1 VKILGRFIKP
11 TLQSVRDKKNASID
25 QARATSQK
33 IDTIESEI
41 TAEFG
46 NVTLLQSHSENK
58 IDSIST
64 LTHAIDEAAL
74 LFANGQSHD
83 AKDLLLLATQSNG
96 TKLNGTKQD
105 QELAWWML
113 FDLALAENQP
123 EFFDHLALTYAKQ
136 FETSPPQWQ
145 PLVHDDQL
153 TLALPE
159 LPLLNFRGKFSQAS
173 LPALQQ
179 LQQLG
184 LRHHDFQIEFS
195 AITDVDIPGC
205 AAVLGVLEVW
215 QKASCGI
222 SIRDGEA
229 VVNRVR
235 QLLLPGRRDDD
246 DSAWR
251 LVIELLRLMHAHE
264 AYENACV
271 EYCMTYEV
279 SPPVSPQPLTKTS
292 TQTPVFTM
300 PKVVSLP
307 IDKLLLRTTAYAHQA
322 AVLILD
328 CRDLQK
334 IEFSAVTPW
343 LTGLKQLA
351 QGKAVEC
358 RHTSFLV
365 GRLMQLMGGTSWL
378 NITHRKL

>member
-1 VKILGRFIKP
+1 MKILGRFIKP
-11 TLQSVRDKKNASID
+11 TLQSVREKKNASTD
-25 QARATSQK
+25 QARVTSQK

-46 NVTLLQSHSENK
+46 TVTILQNHSENK

-64 LTHAIDEAAL
+64 LNHAIDEAAL
-74 LFANGQSHD
+74 LFANGQSHN
-83 AKDLLLLATQSNG
+83 AQEILLLATQANS

-105 QELAWWML
+105 QQLAWWML

-123 EFFDHLALTYAKQ
+123 EFFDHLALNYAKQ

-145 PLVHDDQL
+145 PLVHDDEL
-153 TLALPE
+153 TLAQPE

-195 AITDVDIPGC
+195 AITDADVPGC

-229 VVNRVR
+229 VVNQIR
-235 QLLLPGRRDDD
+235 QLLQPGRRDDD

-251 LVIELLRLMHAHE
+251 LLIELLRLMHAHE

-279 SPPVSPQPLTKTS
+279 SPPASPPAPTKS
-292 TQTPVFTM
+292 PVQTPVFTM

-307 IDKLLLRTTAYAHQA
+307 IDKLLQRTNEYAHTA

-328 CRDLQK
+328 CRHLRK
-334 IEFSAVTPW
+334 IEFGAVTPW
-343 LTGLKQLA
+343 LTGVKQLA
-351 QGKAVEC
+351 EGKAVEC

-365 GRLMQLMGGTSWL
+365 SRLMQLMGGTRWL
-378 NITHRKL
+378 HITHRKP